1 DMWLGPAP
9 KRTYNQNRFH
19 YNFRFF
25 WDYAGGLMADWGVH
39 LLDYAMKGMNVGLP
53 SYVYGA
59 GGKFGYPDDAMETP
73 DTLMATYKYPDFNI
87 IWDHACGIG
96 NGLFGLREGVAF
108 FGENGTLVLT
118 RQGWEVMPEQGV
130 NSRNFPYCY
139 PCDNERK
146 PNTPRMEAVEKK
158 TGGGK
163 GLYLHAG
170 NMLECMRSR
179 QLPNAD
185 IAIGAEVAK
194 LSHMANISCRVGS
207 ALNWDNET
215 GTFDNPEANRLAK
228 AHYRE
233 PWKLP
238 KL

>member
-1 DMWLGPAP
+1 
-9 KRTYNQNRFH
+9 
-19 YNFRFF
+19 
-25 WDYAGGLMADWGVH
+25 
-39 LLDYAMKGMNVGLP
+39 
-53 SYVYGA
+53 
-59 GGKFGYPDDAMETP
+59 
-73 DTLMATYKYPDFNI
+73 
-87 IWDHACGIG
+87 
-96 NGLFGLREGVAF
+96 
-108 FGENGTLVLT
+108 
-118 RQGWEVMPEQGV
+118 
-130 NSRNFPYCY
+130 NFPYCY